1 MVMKKHILFIV
12 ENAPVPHDTR
22 VWSEALTAKEYGYK
36 VSIICPKTK
45 AAAESYI
52 RKDGIDIYRHFAPFE
67 ADGKYAFLIEYANAI
82 FWELLLSIRIFLRKP
97 FHIIHSANPP
107 DHVFLIAILFKIL
120 GVKYIFDHHDICP
133 ENYLA
138 KFHRKDLFYKILTI
152 MEKLTFR
159 FSDIVISTNE
169 SYKKIAV
176 QRGGKKTQDV
186 FVVRNGPR
194 LSNITFPKP
203 NNGLKENF
211 TYLVAYVGVIG
222 NQEGIDN
229 LLRIVDYIAN
239 KKRIEDIKFVII
251 GTGPHWQKMVDLSKN
266 MNLEKWVRFTG
277 YIPYA
282 DFYELLATSDIC
294 VNPEPSNEFTDR
306 STMLKI
312 MDYMTFGKPII
323 QFKTTEGQVT
333 AGDSA
338 IYIENNDEELF
349 AEAIIDLLN
358 NPTKRKAMGA
368 CGWRRIKDSLNWEK
382 QKDNLFEAYS
392 RLDYL

>member
-12 ENAPVPHDTR
+12 ENAPVPHDGR

-36 VSIICPKTK
+36 VSIISPKHKLAIEGYT
-45 AAAESYI
+45 

-67 ADGKYAFLIEYANAI
+67 ADGKYAFLIEYGNAI
-82 FWELLLSIRIFLRKP
+82 FWELLLGIRIFLRKP

-107 DHVFLIAILFKIL
+107 DHVFLIAILFKIF
-120 GVKYIFDHHDICP
+120 GVKYIFDHHDISP
-133 ENYLA
+133 ENYIA
-138 KFHRKDLFYKILTI
+138 KFHRKDFFYKILTL

-159 FSDIVISTNE
+159 VSDIVISTNE
-169 SYKKIAV
+169 SYKKIAIE
-176 QRGGKKTQDV
+176 RGEKKSKDV
-186 FVVRNGPR
+186 FVVRNGPQ
-194 LSNITFPKP
+194 LSEISFPQP
-203 NNGLKENF
+203 NSELKEGLA
-211 TYLVAYVGVIG
+211 YLVTYVGVIG

-229 LLRIVDYIAN
+229 LLRIIDYIVN
-239 KKRIEDIKFVII
+239 KKHVQNIKFVII
-251 GTGPHWQKMVDLSKN
+251 GTGPHWQKMVDLSKS

-294 VNPEPSNEFTDR
+294 VNPEPSNEFTDK

-323 QFKTTEGQVT
+323 QFKTIEGQVT

-338 IYIENNDEELF
+338 IYIENNDEKLF
-349 AEAIIDLLN
+349 AEAIIDLIN
-358 NPTKRKAMGA
+358 NPSKRNAMGA
-368 CGWRRIKDSLNWEK
+368 FGWRRIKDSLNWEK
-382 QKDNLFEAYS
+382 QKDNLFRAYS
-392 RLDYL
+392 RLESL